1 MNPFAFLRGGVAQQ
15 SEQLQEAHQVIG
27 KTYCVSCSPCRSLL
41 DYSVPSAHC
50 HSLRPPSPPAPPYLR
65 TFKNECHCTPNHQQP
80 TVVPHPSRFTIRQT
94 SQSTANNCVYCC
106 VHRQCTSHGSVSL
119 GTHVLQLQ
127 PNIHIFGHSNRM
139 PLHAGQHQRPPHLGP
154 PRNIHHHR
162 VKRPLP

>member
-1 MNPFAFLRGGVAQQ
+1 MKIRRHNRCNRYCKNKRHRQNLLCFPFTLSFFVGLF
-15 SEQLQEAHQVIG
+15 
-27 KTYCVSCSPCRSLL
+27 CSQRPL
-41 DYSVPSAHC
+41 PH
-50 HSLRPPSPPAPPYLR
+50 PPSQPTPPDLR

-80 TVVPHPSRFTIRQT
+80 TVGPHPSRFTIRQT

-127 PNIHIFGHSNRM
+127 PNIHIFRHSNRM
-139 PLHAGQHQRPPHLGP
+139 SLHAGQHQRPPHLGP

-162 VKRPLP
+162 IKRPLP